1 MRFSNETSFFGSE
14 GIQVMA
20 HHRLTIA
27 TVVAVLSITTVTRH
41 ADGQVGLERK
51 IVLQQDAAIPGYET
65 VLAEVSIAVG
75 GREGRHWH
83 SGTLVG
89 YILEG
94 ELTLE
99 LEGQPTKIVKAG
111 EAVLIEPRQVHP
123 VIPNRVRAAGAALP
137 LCACGAHDTS
147 ACRR

>member
-1 MRFSNETSFFGSE
+1 MSYHVLIVRLVAAVIAASF
-14 GIQVMA
+14 I
-20 HHRLTIA
+20 
-27 TVVAVLSITTVTRH
+27 VALPRPAAAQI
-41 ADGQVGLERK
+41 GLERK
-51 IVLQQDAAIPGYET
+51 VVLQQDAQIPGYEV

-99 LEGQPTKIVKAG
+99 LEGQPTEIVKAG
-111 EAVLIEPRQVHP
+111 EAVLIEPRQVHEGFNKGSVPIKALVTFIVEKGKPLTTP
-123 VIPNRVRAAGAALP
+123 VP
-137 LCACGAHDTS
+137 
-147 ACRR
+147 

>member
-1 MRFSNETSFFGSE
+1 MGLC
-14 GIQVMA
+14 
-20 HHRLTIA
+20 RLIL
-27 TVVAVLSITTVTRH
+27 VVAVASLSITAVATH
-41 ADGQVGLERK
+41 AYAQVGLERK
-51 IVLQQDAAIPGYET
+51 IVLQQDAGIPGYET

-99 LEGQPTKIVKAG
+99 LEGKPTKTVKAG
-111 EAVLIEPRQVHP
+111 EAVLIEPLQVHEGLNKGSVP
-123 VIPNRVRAAGAALP
+123 IKALVTFVVEKGKP
-137 LCACGAHDTS
+137 LTTPAQ
-147 ACRR
+147 

>member
-1 MRFSNETSFFGSE
+1 MSYR
-14 GIQVMA
+14 
-20 HHRLTIA
+20 RLILTAVAASLSIA
-27 TVVAVLSITTVTRH
+27 TAVRH
-41 ADGQVGLERK
+41 ADAQVGLERK

-75 GREGRHWH
+75 GREGRHSH
-83 SGTLVG
+83 SGSLVG

-111 EAVLIEPRQVHP
+111 EAVLIEPRHVHEGFNKGNVP
-123 VIPNRVRAAGAALP
+123 IKALVTFIVEKGKP
-137 LCACGAHDTS
+137 LTTPAQ
-147 ACRR
+147 

>member
-1 MRFSNETSFFGSE
+1 MGL
-14 GIQVMA
+14 Q
-20 HHRLTIA
+20 RLTLGV
-27 TVVAVLSITTVTRH
+27 VVASVVMTALARH
-41 ADGQVGLERK
+41 ADAQVGLERT

-75 GREGRHWH
+75 GREGRHSH

-99 LEGQPTKIVKAG
+99 LEGKPTKIVKAG
-111 EAVLIEPRQVHP
+111 EAVLIEPLQVHEGFNKGSVP
-123 VIPNRVRAAGAALP
+123 IKALVTFIVEKGKP
-137 LCACGAHDTS
+137 LTTPAQ
-147 ACRR
+147 